1 MRRMLDDQS
10 LSATIAA
17 KDSPVVQLRS
27 ESDVPS
33 EGDIVALDAEF
44 VSLAKEEAGESD
56 QALLTSAALEHVAC
70 LCSPLWRMTA
80 WACCLEAAI

>member
-17 KDSPVVQLRS
+17 KDSPVVKLRS
-27 ESDVPS
+27 ESDVPG

-56 QALLTSAALEHVAC
+56 QALLASAAFEHVAC
-70 LCSPLWRMTA
+70 LCSPLLA
-80 WACCLEAAI
+80 SACLCGV